1 MPLAFSKANRFS
13 VVVLHGRAGRLTA
26 KNGGFRPGQFG
37 QTPDLPRLQSLVHQQ
52 LTGKELAA
60 DASREQAKERIVV
73 AMRGRR
79 VCLVRDRARPC
90 SAERFSAW

>member
-1 MPLAFSKANRFS
+1 
-13 VVVLHGRAGRLTA
+13 VVVLYGRAGRLTA
-26 KNGGFRPGQFG
+26 KNGGFGPGQFG

-90 SAERFSAW
+90 SAKRFSAW